1 MSGTKVSISA
11 RRQRALELAL
21 SGMTVRAIGDALG
34 VSHATAHRDVMLT
47 LRNQGKLHEDKALE
61 HRELI
66 GERYRKLLAKW
77 LAQAEE
83 DPESS
88 AGDKVLRA
96 LEGLRKLY
104 GLDKPVVN
112 KHEIGVAYPV
122 SLKITKVYMVD
133 GTERT
138 RDAITTVG

>member
-1 MSGTKVSISA
+1 M
-11 RRQRALELAL
+11 
-21 SGMTVRAIGDALG
+21 
-34 VSHATAHRDVMLT
+34 
-47 LRNQGKLHEDKALE
+47 
-61 HRELI
+61 
-66 GERYRKLLAKW
+66 
-77 LAQAEE
+77 
-83 DPESS
+83 
-88 AGDKVLRA
+88 LRA

-138 RDAITTVG
+138 RGRYYHRGLRSSMSRPRSLS